1 MNTNTFIYKKYTKSA
16 PGHYLDFFS
25 AQQWYILRGHSLTF
39 ASLLSQVGDSD
50 QKLPEGISLY
60 SIASDNFG
68 KPSIIGPLIKVSIPP
83 KCTCVL

>member
-1 MNTNTFIYKKYTKSA
+1 M
-16 PGHYLDFFS
+16 
-25 AQQWYILRGHSLTF
+25 TF
-39 ASLLSQVGDSD
+39 ASLFSQVGDSD

-83 KCTCVL
+83 NCTCVL